1 MIIAGLVIII
11 TLAALYLIDEVAA
24 PPKKE
29 HCEDCVSCKKPCER
43 HNNK

>member
-11 TLAALYLIDEVAA
+11 TLAAIHLVDEVTA

-29 HCEDCVSCKKPCER
+29 HCADCASCATPCGRHKK
-43 HNNK
+43 